1 MVHICLVEDDP
12 IMGESLAHRFT
23 LERLTCHWFQDARSA
38 LDAVKKEHYSVLI
51 SDIRLPDMD
60 GESMFKSLIECGEPP
75 PPTLFITGYGGI
87 DQAVRLLKLGAQDY
101 ITKPFDL
108 DLLLSKLR
116 SLCPGL
122 FPEKDE
128 PPLELML
135 GISEPLQKIQR
146 MLSNLGKHD
155 VSILFTGESGV
166 GKEYAA
172 RYLHDCSGDKGNQP
186 FIATNCAAIPESL
199 LETELFGH
207 EKGAFTGAIHTRR
220 GVFEQANNG
229 TLFLDEIGD
238 MPLSMQVKLL
248 RAIQERSISRIGGE
262 KMIPV
267 NLRLIS
273 ATNHDPVALV
283 ENGKFREDLFYRIN
297 VIHIHIPPLRE
308 RQEDILWFASKF
320 MELCA
325 REQGE
330 RRVLNHSGEQYL
342 FDQPWKGN
350 LRELKHCI
358 QRACI
363 LSGQET
369 IGASE
374 LDVYGVELTS
384 TKEQAVADLKSYL
397 EVCEQ
402 RRILQMLEKNK
413 WRIGDTASTLGIS
426 RKSLWEKMKKFDISN
441 RGH

>member
-1 MVHICLVEDDP
+1 
-12 IMGESLAHRFT
+12 
-23 LERLTCHWFQDARSA
+23 
-38 LDAVKKEHYSVLI
+38 
-51 SDIRLPDMD
+51 
-60 GESMFKSLIECGEPP
+60 
-75 PPTLFITGYGGI
+75 
-87 DQAVRLLKLGAQDY
+87 
-101 ITKPFDL
+101 
-108 DLLLSKLR
+108 
-116 SLCPGL
+116 
-122 FPEKDE
+122 
-128 PPLELML
+128 
-135 GISEPLQKIQR
+135 
-146 MLSNLGKHD
+146 
-155 VSILFTGESGV
+155 
-166 GKEYAA
+166 
-172 RYLHDCSGDKGNQP
+172 
-186 FIATNCAAIPESL
+186 
-199 LETELFGH
+199 
-207 EKGAFTGAIHTRR
+207 
-220 GVFEQANNG
+220 
-229 TLFLDEIGD
+229 
-238 MPLSMQVKLL
+238 
-248 RAIQERSISRIGGE
+248 
-262 KMIPV
+262 
-267 NLRLIS
+267 
-273 ATNHDPVALV
+273 
-283 ENGKFREDLFYRIN
+283 
-297 VIHIHIPPLRE
+297 
-308 RQEDILWFASKF
+308 